1 MQVETAARRLAELGH
16 KTRLEI
22 FRYLVKGGRQGV
34 PVGEIQATLNV
45 PGSTLSHHINRL
57 VSVGLV
63 VQRREGRT
71 LYCVPQ
77 YDKLNALAAF
87 LVEECCINEA
97 APTDLQ
103 EKTDAQGQTE
113 QQADNNGTV

>member
-1 MQVETAARRLAELGH
+1 MQAETVATRFAELGH
-16 KTRLEI
+16 ITRLEI
-22 FRYLVKGGRQGV
+22 FRLLVKGGRQGI
-34 PVGEIQATLNV
+34 PVGEIQTTLGV

-77 YDKLNALAAF
+77 YQALFDLIEF
-87 LVEECCINEA
+87 LQEECCVDER
-97 APTDLQ
+97 P
-103 EKTDAQGQTE
+103 GH
-113 QQADNNGTV
+113 DN

>member
-1 MQVETAARRLAELGH
+1 MQVETAAKRLAELGH
-16 KTRLEI
+16 VTRLEI

-34 PVGEIQATLNV
+34 PVGEIQSALEV
-45 PGSTLSHHINRL
+45 PGSTLSHHITRL

-77 YDKLNALAAF
+77 YDELDGLIEF
-87 LVEECCINEA
+87 LREECCVNECRA
-97 APTDLQ
+97 EGAT
-103 EKTDAQGQTE
+103 G
-113 QQADNNGTV
+113 N

>member
-1 MQVETAARRLAELGH
+1 MQIETAADCLAELGH

-22 FRYLVKGGRQGV
+22 FRHLVKAGPQGV
-34 PVGEIQATLNV
+34 PVGEIQSLLDI

-71 LYCVPQ
+71 LYCEPQ
-77 YDKLNALAAF
+77 FQQLDTLIEF
-87 LVEECCINEA
+87 LQDECCVNSCEV
-97 APTDLQ
+97 
-103 EKTDAQGQTE
+103 
-113 QQADNNGTV
+113 AD